1 MKRKMMN
8 QDEWLMRALLLRIEG
23 GEFRPGGRLPAE
35 RALAEEYGLQ
45 RMVARAA
52 LERLAERGTVLVRPR
67 EGYYVAPRR
76 LCVHLP
82 HGMDMLRDFLC
93 GQLTWGEPRI
103 EATEVTDPLARRT
116 LLPLGSAA
124 WRMERRGYADGAV
137 VAQETWFLAGTG
149 DAASLPPCPWARA
162 TPQGE
167 KPRTAGVLWSRCEMD
182 VAFAHAAL
190 AGSLSLEEHAPLYR
204 FRIYGYTDAGSVG
217 CFRELYLPASRFAFE
232 SDTGMP

>member
-1 MKRKMMN
+1 
-8 QDEWLMRALLLRIEG
+8 MRALLLRIEG
-23 GEFRPGGRLPAE
+23 GGIPSRRAPAGRAGVGGGVWPAAHGSPRCAGAPGRTRHCAGAPTRGLLC
-35 RALAEEYGLQ
+35 RAPPPL
-45 RMVARAA
+45 R
-52 LERLAERGTVLVRPR
+52 TP
-67 EGYYVAPRR
+67 APRHGHAAGFPLR
-76 LCVHLP
+76 PAHMGGAP
-82 HGMDMLRDFLC
+82 HRGHRSDRPPGTAHAPALGKC
-93 GQLTWGEPRI
+93 SVAHGAARI
-103 EATEVTDPLARRT
+103 CRWRGGGAGNVVSLLAR
-116 LLPLGSAA
+116 
-124 WRMERRGYADGAV
+124 
-137 VAQETWFLAGTG
+137 G
-149 DAASLPPCPWARA
+149 DAAPLPPCPWARA

>member
-1 MKRKMMN
+1 MSR
-8 QDEWLMRALLLRIEG
+8 
-23 GEFRPGGRLPAE
+23 
-35 RALAEEYGLQ
+35 
-45 RMVARAA
+45 
-52 LERLAERGTVLVRPR
+52 
-67 EGYYVAPRR
+67 PRR
-76 LCVHLP
+76 LCVRLP

-149 DAASLPPCPWARA
+149 DAASLPPCPW
-162 TPQGE
+162 TPCHPPGR
-167 KPRTAGVLWSRCEMD
+167 KAAHRGDPLVALRDDTRSR
-182 VAFAHAAL
+182 VFAHAAL